1 MSSTKMSALREVWE
15 NEIRTVCHLKTKQN
29 KNRDRKEGAIRE
41 LERAL
46 ESKNMMG
53 LPWHPSD

>member
-1 MSSTKMSALREVWE
+1 MSALREVWE
-15 NEIRTVCHLKTKQN
+15 NEIRTVCYLKTKQN

-53 LPWHPSD
+53 LPWQPSD

>member
-1 MSSTKMSALREVWE
+1 MLFKNKA
-15 NEIRTVCHLKTKQN
+15 KQN
-29 KNRDRKEGAIRE
+29 WDRKEGAIRE

-53 LPWHPSD
+53 LPWQPSD